1 MGDSRRWS
9 LALRREMAE
18 CGGFGESALLWYW
31 DGACVGLLGVY
42 LGGGLGES
50 VLLGLCGYGYIE
62 GVQEIC
68 G

>member
-42 LGGGLGES
+42 LGGGLGER
-50 VLLGLCGYGYIE
+50 VLLGLCG
-62 GVQEIC
+62 
-68 G
+68 